1 MILIS
6 ILIIL
11 LYKAIPKINNNLTDI
26 QYTRIS
32 AIVLSYALVLSLNTF
47 YYQELETGIGIY
59 SGYFNVT
66 VFTQFIDMCLYLF
79 GIFIISTWPLYSNK
93 NQDMSN
99 SSDNEINNLE
109 SELLLKGSLSTK
121 SSEEIYGHVIKD
133 ISSKTSTDIGS
144 YLSSTINLNPYKDL
158 AKNYSVLIFFNLLGC
173 TLLISSS
180 DLISM
185 YISIEL
191 QSFSLYILATLI
203 KEDENST
210 SAGLKYFLLGGLAS
224 SIILLGSGLIYSN
237 TGLTN
242 LESIYSIISVNTPYS
257 SNSVILGLTMGLVC
271 IFVGF
276 LFKIAA
282 APLHNWAPDV
292 YNDTP
297 TIVTIWLIVMP
308 KISILLFLLELH
320 TQVSSLSD
328 ISIFT
333 YTLNFY
339 NGIINDINNISVPQ
353 YFLWVSQYLKSI
365 LLITSFLSLVIGSLL
380 GLVQTQIKRLLAYS
394 TISHIGF
401 ILLSLSINSEQSIDS
416 LIFYIVSYSITN
428 LNIFLIILL
437 FGYIIN
443 QRSQINSFPHLD
455 IKLISELKGM
465 FFLYPCLV
473 ISLTIS
479 LFSLAGI
486 PPLLGFF
493 SKQLI
498 LYSAVQNGNYFISII
513 GILTSVISASYY
525 LKLISVMYKE
535 EDQTS
540 TLLKSI
546 ESKIMMIS
554 SDNSSIINNLHSYII
569 SMLTLSILLFI
580 FKSSIILN
588 STQLLS
594 LSLFYY

>member
-47 YYQELETGIGIY
+47 YYEELETGIGIY

-66 VFTQFIDMCLYLF
+66 VFTQFIDMAMYLF
-79 GIFIISTWPLYSNK
+79 GIFIISTWPLYTNKSKITSNLLS
-93 NQDMSN
+93 NQIDLSTTNKETEYLN
-99 SSDNEINNLE
+99 SKDI
-109 SELLLKGSLSTK
+109 LKGSISNKST
-121 SSEEIYGHVIKD
+121 EEIYSTLIKE
-133 ISSKTSTDIGS
+133 ISSKSSTDIGS
-144 YLSSTINLNPYKDL
+144 LLSSNINLNFYKDL

-173 TLLISSS
+173 SLLISSS

-224 SIILLGSGLIYSN
+224 SIILLGAGLIYSN

-242 LESIYSIISVNTPYS
+242 LESIYSIISVNSPYS
-257 SNSVILGLTMGLVC
+257 DNSIILGLTMGLVC

-297 TIVTIWLIVMP
+297 TIVTIWLIIMP
-308 KISILLFLLELH
+308 KISILIFLLELH

-328 ISIFT
+328 FHVLSST
-333 YTLNFY
+333 WTMSADLLRELNV
-339 NGIINDINNISVPQ
+339 INKPQ
-353 YFLWVSQYLKSI
+353 YFVWLSTHFKNL
-365 LLITSFLSLVIGSLL
+365 LLITSLFSLIIGSLL
-380 GLVQTQIKRLLAYS
+380 GLVQTEIKRLLAYS

-401 ILLSLSINSEQSIDS
+401 PD
-416 LIFYIVSYSITN
+416 
-428 LNIFLIILL
+428 
-437 FGYIIN
+437 
-443 QRSQINSFPHLD
+443 R
-455 IKLISELKGM
+455 K
-465 FFLYPCLV
+465 
-473 ISLTIS
+473 
-479 LFSLAGI
+479 
-486 PPLLGFF
+486 
-493 SKQLI
+493 
-498 LYSAVQNGNYFISII
+498 
-513 GILTSVISASYY
+513 SV
-525 LKLISVMYKE
+525 V
-535 EDQTS
+535 
-540 TLLKSI
+540 
-546 ESKIMMIS
+546 
-554 SDNSSIINNLHSYII
+554 
-569 SMLTLSILLFI
+569 
-580 FKSSIILN
+580 
-588 STQLLS
+588 
-594 LSLFYY
+594 